1 MLSPFGK
8 ITMYFTNVKQSEKDI
23 IISGDW
29 IEYLN
34 YKKVIGNKKENV
46 L

>member
-1 MLSPFGK
+1 
-8 ITMYFTNVKQSEKDI
+8 MYFTNINQPKENI
-23 IISGDW
+23 IINGDW

-34 YKKVIGNKKENV
+34 YKKVMGNKKENV